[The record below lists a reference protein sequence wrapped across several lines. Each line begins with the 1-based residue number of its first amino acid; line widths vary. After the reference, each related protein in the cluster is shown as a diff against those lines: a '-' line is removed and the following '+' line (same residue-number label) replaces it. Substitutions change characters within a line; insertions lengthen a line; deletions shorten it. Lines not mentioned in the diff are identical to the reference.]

1 MATNS
6 IGSSILS
13 SFGVGKFDVNTLA
26 TTLANA
32 GVAAQKANYTALQ
45 TKYTNQLN
53 GMNTLQQ
60 AFKGLQ
66 VGLADLGSAST
77 FTKVSA
83 TSSDSTAL
91 GVTVTGAPT
100 AASYNVTIN
109 SLAQAHSVAS
119 QAVASQTSSIGT
131 GTFNITVGG
140 VAKSITIDSTNNTLA
155 GLRDAVNQSGLPVNA
170 AIVNDGTGYRLLMS
184 SQQSG
189 ASNAINVSV
198 VDSDGN
204 NTDTSGLSAFASN
217 NLTTTVAAQ
226 DASYTVNGLA
236 MTSSTNTIT
245 GVIDGVTLNLNQANV
260 GVNKTVTVAK
270 DTSGIADKVKSMV
283 DDYNAM
289 IGIIGNLG
297 AYSTDEKD
305 PTKGSLAGNA
315 ALRQVRSDMRDIL
328 NFRTT
333 TGSVQ
338 SLADVGVM
346 TNRDGTLGFDQTKL
360 ATALANDPTSVSR
373 LFAAVGTPSDSQV
386 KFIGAT
392 DKTVEGSYGLTVTQA
407 AQQAL
412 YLGTAASGSATD
424 PMTIDATNNSFAL
437 TLNGTASTTLSLA
450 QGTYSR
456 TTVASMLQAAINNDP
471 NLKAKNYAVN
481 VTFDSTNNR
490 FQMTTRD
497 YGSTQSIN
505 FTSVGSGAAA
515 SLGLNT
521 GSGDTGSMSGT
532 DVLGSLTSSSGTNY
546 VFAGVGQDVKIASM
560 LTGAPYGLEFSVG
573 GTTTGSRGTIDFNR
587 GYASAFNLKITNLL
601 DTKNGLLGTTETGIT
616 AKQTAIADQLKKLDD
631 RYNALLTSYTKQ
643 FSAANDAQDQM
654 KSLSASLAAQF
665 GRNSTTG

>member
-1 MATNS
+1 MATNP

-13 SFGVGKFDVNTLA
+13 SFGIGKFDVNTLA

-60 AFKGLQ
+60 AFQGLQ
-66 VGLADLGSAST
+66 IGLADLGSAST

-91 GVTVTGAPT
+91 GVTVTGTPT

-119 QAVASQTSSIGT
+119 QAVASQTSPIGT

-140 VAKSITIDSTNNTLA
+140 VAKSITIDATNNTLA
-155 GLRDAVNQSGLPVNA
+155 GLRDAVNQAGLPVNA
-170 AIVNDGTGYRLLMS
+170 TIVNDGTGYRLLMS

-189 ASNAINVSV
+189 AANAINVSV
-198 VDSDGN
+198 VDDDGN

-236 MTSSTNTIT
+236 MTSNTNTIT

-260 GVNKTVTVAK
+260 GVNKTVTIAG

-289 IGIIGNLG
+289 IGIIANLG
-297 AYSTDEKD
+297 AYSTDDKD
-305 PTKGSLAGNA
+305 PTKGSLAGNP
-315 ALRQVRSDMRDIL
+315 ALRQVRNDMRDIL

-338 SLADVGVM
+338 SLADVGIM

-360 ATALANDPTSVSR
+360 ATALANDPNSVSR

-386 KFIGAT
+386 KFVGAT

-412 YLGTAASGSATD
+412 YLGTSASGLATD
-424 PMTIDATNNSFAL
+424 PMTIDATNNTFAL

-481 VTFDSTNNR
+481 VTFDSANNR

-497 YGSTQSIN
+497 YGSNQSIN

-546 VFAGVGQDVKIASM
+546 VFAGVGQDVKISSM
-560 LTGAPYGLEFSVG
+560 LTGAPYGLEFTVG

-587 GYASAFNLKITNLL
+587 GYASAFNLKIANLL
-601 DTKNGLLGTTETGIT
+601 DAQNGLLGTTETGIT

-631 RYNALLTSYTKQ
+631 RYNSLLDSYTKQ

-665 GRNSTTG
+665 GSNNTTG

>member
-1 MATNS
+1 MATNP

-13 SFGVGKFDVNTLA
+13 SFGIGTFDVNTLA

-32 GVAAQKANYTALQ
+32 GVSAQKANFTNLQ
-45 TKYTNQLN
+45 TKYTNQLT

-66 VGLADLGSAST
+66 LGLADLGNAST

-91 GVTVTGAPT
+91 GVTVTGTPT
-100 AASYNVTIN
+100 AANYNVTIN

-140 VAKSITIDSTNNTLA
+140 VAKSITIDATNNTLA
-155 GLRDAVNQSGLPVNA
+155 GLRDAVNQAGLPVNA
-170 AIVNDGTGYRLLMS
+170 SIVNDGTGYRLLMS

-260 GVNKTVTVAK
+260 GVNKTVTVAGDK
-270 DTSGIADKVKSMV
+270 SGIADKVKSMV

-297 AYSTDEKD
+297 AYTTDPKD
-305 PTKGSLAGNA
+305 PTKGSLAGNSS
-315 ALRQVRSDMRDIL
+315 LRQVRNDMRDIL

-338 SLADVGVM
+338 SLADVGIM

-373 LFAAVGTPSDSQV
+373 LFSAVATPSDSQV

-412 YLGTAASGSATD
+412 YLGTSASGLATD
-424 PMTIDATNNSFAL
+424 PMTIDATNNTFAL

-521 GSGDTGSMSGT
+521 GSGSTGSVSGT

-560 LTGAPYGLEFSVG
+560 LTGAPYGLEFTVG

-601 DTKNGLLGTTETGIT
+601 DTQNGLLGTTETGIT

-631 RYNALLTSYTKQ
+631 RYNTLLANYTKQ
-643 FSAANDAQDQM
+643 FSAANDAQNQM
-654 KSLSASLAAQF
+654 KSLSATLAQNF
-665 GRNSTTG
+665 K